1 VSAQADLVLRGAS
14 VLDGS
19 GTPAFEA
26 DVEIRGDTI
35 ERVGRARAGRREIDA
50 SGLVLAPGF
59 VDTHTHDDG
68 ALLDT
73 PGMEFKLAQGC
84 TTLVLGNCGFSAH
97 PREPGAA
104 EPPAGAGLF
113 RGLGAEWSDLA
124 GYAAAVAARQPALN
138 AISLVGHNTLRALAV
153 GNEERAPSE
162 AELARMR
169 AEVERALEQGA
180 CGLSTGLIYRPG
192 RWSTTEEVIEIA
204 RPLRAYGALYA
215 THLRDEGD
223 RLLDAV
229 DEALRIGR
237 AAGCGVH
244 LSHHKASGRR
254 NWGRVR
260 DSLAKVDAANAAGAD
275 VTLDAYPYT
284 AGSGPMVEYFRLDR
298 IDPELAAAIQIATC
312 PAFPGYEGRRATEIA
327 AGEGIPPTELIRRI
341 LTAPKGER
349 TLCIQFTMDEADVET
364 NLRHPRMMIGSD
376 GIPDLAGHPHPRL
389 FGTFP
394 RVLAHYVRER
404 ALLPL
409 AEAVRRMTS
418 LACERFGLE
427 RRGRVREGW
436 FADLVLFDAA
446 AIRDTATYERP
457 KQEPEGI
464 ACVIVNG
471 AVAYDHGLHTGVGAG
486 RMLRYRKE

>member
-1 VSAQADLVLRGAS
+1 VSVADLVLRGAR

-19 GTPAFEA
+19 GAPAFEA
-26 DVEIRGDTI
+26 DVEIRGDRI
-35 ERVGRARAGRREIDA
+35 ERVGSARAGRREIDA
-50 SGLVLAPGF
+50 RGLVLAPGF

-68 ALLDT
+68 ALLAY

-84 TTLVLGNCGFSAH
+84 TTLVIGNCGFSAH

-104 EPPAGAGLF
+104 EPPAGEGLF
-113 RGLGAEWSDLA
+113 RGLGSEWTDLA
-124 GYAAAVAARQPALN
+124 GYAAAVAARRPALN
-138 AISLVGHNTLRALAV
+138 AIALVGHNTLRALAV
-153 GNEERAPSE
+153 GNDEREPSASE
-162 AELARMR
+162 VARMR

-204 RPLRAYGALYA
+204 RPLAGRGALYA
-215 THLRDEGD
+215 THLRDEGA
-223 RLLDAV
+223 RLLEAV

-237 AAGCGVH
+237 EAGCAVH

-260 DSLAKVDAANAAGAD
+260 DSLAKVDDANAAGAD

-284 AGSGPMVEYFRLDR
+284 AGSGPMVEYFRLER
-298 IDPELAAAIQIATC
+298 IDPELAGVILIASC
-312 PAFPGYEGRRATEIA
+312 PAFPRYEGRRATAIA
-327 AGEGIPPTELIRRI
+327 EAEGTLATEVIRKI

-376 GIPDLAGHPHPRL
+376 GIPDLDGHPHPRL

-404 ALLPL
+404 GVIDL

-418 LACERFGLE
+418 LSCERFGLAQ
-427 RRGRVREGW
+427 RGRVREGF
-436 FADLVLFDAA
+436 FADLVLFDAD
-446 AIRDTATYERP
+446 AIRDTATYEEP

-471 AVAYDHGLHTGVGAG
+471 AVAFDHGLHTGVGAG
-486 RMLRYRKE
+486 RMLQYRKA

>member
-1 VSAQADLVLRGAS
+1 MTVLPDLVLRGAR

-19 GTPAFEA
+19 GAPAFEA
-26 DVEIRGDTI
+26 DVEVAGDRI
-35 ERVGRARAGRREIDA
+35 SRVGRARDGAREIDA

-68 ALLDT
+68 ALLEH
-73 PGMEFKLAQGC
+73 PGLEFKLAQGC
-84 TTLVLGNCGFSAH
+84 TTLVVGNCGFSAQ
-97 PREPGAA
+97 PRQPGAA

-113 RGLGAEWSDLA
+113 RALGADWTDLD
-124 GYAAAVAARQPALN
+124 GYAAAVTARRPALN
-138 AISLVGHNTLRALAV
+138 AIALVGHNTLRALAA
-153 GNEERAPSE
+153 GNDERAPSP

-169 AEVERALEQGA
+169 SEVERALEQGA

-192 RWSTTEEVIEIA
+192 RWSTTEEVIELA
-204 RPLRAYGALYA
+204 RPLAAHAALYA
-215 THLRDEGD
+215 THLRDEGAG
-223 RLLDAV
+223 LLDAV

-237 AAGCGVH
+237 EAGCAVH
-244 LSHHKASGRR
+244 ISHHKASGRR

-260 DSLAKVDAANAAGAD
+260 DSLAKVDAANQGGAD
-275 VTLDAYPYT
+275 VTLDAYPYI

-298 IDPELAAAIQIATC
+298 IDPELAAAVLVASC
-312 PAFPGYEGRRATEIA
+312 PAFPHYEGRRATEIA
-327 AGEGIPPTELIRRI
+327 EGEGVGAPDVIKKI
-341 LTAPKGER
+341 LSAPRGER

-394 RVLAHYVRER
+394 RVLAHYVRDR
-404 ALLPL
+404 GVLSL

-418 LACERFGLE
+418 LACERFGLAG
-427 RRGRVREGW
+427 RGRVREGC
-436 FADLVLFDAA
+436 FADLVLFDAD
-446 AIRDTATYERP
+446 AIRDTATYEKP

-464 ACVIVNG
+464 ACVVVNG
-471 AVAYDHGLHTGVGAG
+471 RVAYDHGLHTGVGAG